1 MVGGA
6 AASAIHTAVKI
17 APESDAPVIY
27 SRDAGSSASLL
38 DRWMNPKKRPE
49 FLKELAASQEAFRRE
64 SARQKATTV
73 SVPIEE
79 ARAKAPSYF

>member
-1 MVGGA
+1 
-6 AASAIHTAVKI
+6 
-17 APESDAPVIY
+17 
-27 SRDAGSSASLL
+27 
-38 DRWMNPKKRPE
+38 MNPKKRPE